1 MASSTSSSK
10 FEIDENETNLE
21 LIALV
26 ASKFLVDS
34 SREDTKNILK
44 DKQIE
49 NYETELLEL
58 SMKTLEEKLKLLE
71 KEIKREE

>member
-21 LIALV
+21 LIALA

>member
-21 LIALV
+21 LIAL
-26 ASKFLVDS
+26 ATSKFLVDS
-34 SREDTKNILK
+34 SREHAKNILK

-58 SMKTLEEKLKLLE
+58 SMKILEEKLKLLE

>member
-21 LIALV
+21 LIALA

-34 SREDTKNILK
+34 SREHAKNILK
-44 DKQIE
+44 T
-49 NYETELLEL
+49 N
-58 SMKTLEEKLKLLE
+58 KLKIM
-71 KEIKREE
+71 KQNY

>member
-1 MASSTSSSK
+1 MRT
-10 FEIDENETNLE
+10 
-21 LIALV
+21 
-26 ASKFLVDS
+26 
-34 SREDTKNILK
+34 REKYFK

-58 SMKTLEEKLKLLE
+58 SMKILEEKLKLLE

>member
-71 KEIKREE
+71 KEIRREE